1 MSIKNSTS
9 QKIVILQC

>member
-9 QKIVILQC
+9 QKTVIRQC